1 MRILLITQLFDP
13 ENAIKGLSFAKD
25 LVALGH
31 EVEVVTTFPSYPGGK
46 IFPGYKMRL
55 RQVENQGGVGVVCIQ

>member
-13 ENAIKGLSFAKD
+13 ENAIKGLSFAKS
-25 LVALGH
+25 LVSLGH

-46 IFPGYKMRL
+46 IFTGYKCSGSRL
-55 RQVENQGGVGVVCIQ
+55 NILMVCALFV